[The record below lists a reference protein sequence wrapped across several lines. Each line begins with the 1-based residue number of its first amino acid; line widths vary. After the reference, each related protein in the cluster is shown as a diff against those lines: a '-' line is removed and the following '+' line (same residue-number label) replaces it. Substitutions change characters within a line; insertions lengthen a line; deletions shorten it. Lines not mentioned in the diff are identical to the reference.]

1 MLENPEA
8 PLLAGEQPLNDVETR
23 PGAELVEIQQKL
35 DTMEKRYNDL
45 RPHADRAQTQLNDTQ
60 KQLQDLQMR
69 NAILERE
76 REVNAQSKVDP
87 LSEDQWYSEED
98 TRVFNDFPE
107 VIAATDKRS
116 ELMLKKTLRAERER
130 IRDEIRN
137 EMRGEIEGVASKFD
151 EMRRQQTYDSALGSG
166 VWPAIENNDAFIQWV
181 NEDPV
186 RTAAMTNGSEQ
197 ARISIMQGYLQ
208 AGNPAQSISQGQQQE
223 ERRQQVQSVMGTSSP
238 SHRSGGQD
246 LSGQQLWDAMAN
258 NDARQNQNF

>member
-23 PGAELVEIQQKL
+23 PGAELVEIQHKL

-137 EMRGEIEGVASKFD
+137 EMR
-151 EMRRQQTYDSALGSG
+151 RQQTYDSALGSG

-208 AGNPAQSISQGQQQE
+208 AGNPAQSISQGQHQQ

-238 SHRSGGQD
+238 SHRSGGQE
-246 LSGQQLWDAMAN
+246 LSGQQLWDAMAQ
-258 NDARQNQNF
+258 NDARQQTSF